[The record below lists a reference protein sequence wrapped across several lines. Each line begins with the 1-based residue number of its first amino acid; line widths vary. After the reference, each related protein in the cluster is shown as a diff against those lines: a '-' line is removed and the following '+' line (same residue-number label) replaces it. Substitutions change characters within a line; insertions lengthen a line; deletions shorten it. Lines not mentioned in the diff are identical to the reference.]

1 MARDEYRPGVPPAIM
16 GHEMWSREICDR
28 LDEVIDLLTEQN
40 KILSDP
46 PAVSI
51 SGPVELT
58 EPRPARAAPVAKSAP
73 ATRTASATAKK

>member
-1 MARDEYRPGVPPAIM
+1 MSG
-16 GHEMWSREICDR
+16 EMWSREICDR
-28 LDEVIDLLTEQN
+28 LDAVIDLLTEQN

-58 EPRPARAAPVAKSAP
+58 EPAGAKTAPAKPTPAKAAP
-73 ATRTASATAKK
+73 ATSRASTPAKK